1 MEIDWGKNNY
11 FNNHSKL
18 FQMQDFGKQVPYYYI
33 DDNDNEIIEYKE
45 GASKQLS
52 EVKQRLE
59 MLGYTLQNIEK
70 MYNENLIELEYYT
83 EENLNISFDDFYK
96 FITSLD
102 ITKVDN
108 IASIIEDYDNGFD
121 IGEYFNRCILEDKE
135 FKDKIGLIL
144 KDMNKCTYIIG
155 EFFENLDP
163 YIILR
168 ILAENKNN
176 LQYSVQWSYS
186 DVIEN
191 EWVKREEIIKP
202 LEDKYKIL
210 IVTEGK
216 TDSFIIKKTIENL
229 YSNIADFFQFIDMQ
243 DNYPFTGTGNL
254 SNFCMG
260 LSKINIQN
268 NVIILFDNDTSGIE
282 LYNKVQ
288 NISRPNNLYI
298 CHLPTYEEFNEINTI
313 GPSGEVKCNINGKA
327 VAIECFLDFSSVDN
341 NPTIRWN
348 NYNKVMQQYQGE
360 LENKDKYVRKFKDA
374 NLKDGSYDCSKL
386 RFLIDYLI
394 ESWINR

>member
-1 MEIDWGKNNY
+1 MGSIISLGINKMEIDWGKNNY

-327 VAIECFLDFSSVDN
+327 VAI
-341 NPTIRWN
+341 I
-348 NYNKVMQQYQGE
+348 
-360 LENKDKYVRKFKDA
+360 
-374 NLKDGSYDCSKL
+374 
-386 RFLIDYLI
+386 
-394 ESWINR
+394 